1 MRAFEFL
8 TEAETAPAP
17 KKIGR
22 EFNHLEDL
30 VFTEPGGAKRAVTV
44 LKNLAQD
51 AKDVSIKWDGN
62 PTVYWG
68 REEDGTFRMVG
79 KNNWGREEGK
89 SSSPEELK
97 QFIMSRGK
105 GEDWR
110 EKFAQDM
117 AALWPIFEAATP
129 KDFRGYVYGDI
140 LFHPGKPYQGGDG
153 KINFTPNQ
161 TTYSVKGASEI
172 GRRIAKAKVAIAAHK
187 HLDYFGDKTGE
198 DLREVDQFNASPGL
212 VVFGQ
217 TYISQ
222 QPAVNADN
230 LEVIEKLA
238 NQFGA
243 NIDKLLAPTAGLSDL
258 QTIIYTFVN
267 NQSKAKALDK
277 IDTGSFF
284 DWLTTS
290 KVSAPKQMKIQE
302 LNTKFP
308 GVMDN
313 LFSLVIEL
321 MKAKDEIIAELDAAE
336 GDITASTGGKPGGE
350 GYMSTGDAVKLVP
363 RDRWTPFRA
372 D

>member
-1 MRAFEFL
+1 
-8 TEAETAPAP
+8 
-17 KKIGR
+17 
-22 EFNHLEDL
+22 
-30 VFTEPGGAKRAVTV
+30 
-44 LKNLAQD
+44 
-51 AKDVSIKWDGN
+51 
-62 PTVYWG
+62 
-68 REEDGTFRMVG
+68 
-79 KNNWGREEGK
+79 
-89 SSSPEELK
+89 
-97 QFIMSRGK
+97 
-105 GEDWR
+105 
-110 EKFAQDM
+110 M
-117 AALWPIFEAATP
+117 AALWPIFEAGTP

-153 KINFTPNQ
+153 KISFTPNQ
-161 TTYSVKGASEI
+161 TTYSVKGSSEV

-187 HLDYFGDKTGE
+187 HLDYFGDKTGD
-198 DLREVDQFNASPGL
+198 DLRDVDQLNANPAL

-230 LEVIEKLA
+230 IAIIEKLA

-277 IDTGSFF
+277 IDSASFF
-284 DWLTTS
+284 DWLATS
-290 KVSAPKQMKIQE
+290 KVSAPKQAKIQE

-313 LFSLVIEL
+313 MFILVQEL
-321 MKAKDEIIAELDAAE
+321 MKAKDEIIRELDAAE
-336 GDITASTGGKPGGE
+336 GDITANTGGKPGGE